1 MGQRIVVLHEK
12 DNVGTVVDDI
22 DVADVLGYSMGE
34 RHGSITAVDRIPFGF
49 KIALVDIA
57 NGEDIVKYGEVIG
70 SASRSIRAGELVHTQ
85 NVEGGR
91 GRGDI
96 PVSEG
101 TRARR
106 RTSGKE

>member
-1 MGQRIVVLHEK
+1 MVLNEK
-12 DNVGTVVDDI
+12 DNVGTAVDDI
-22 DVADVLGYSMGE
+22 DVADILGYSMGQH
-34 RHGSITAVDRIPFGF
+34 RGSVTAVDPIPFGF

-70 SASRSIRAGELVHTQ
+70 SASRPIRVGELVHTQ

-96 PVSEG
+96 PASEG
-101 TRARR
+101 TRATR
-106 RTSGKE
+106 RTSSKE